1 MSRIKAKRSCVDE
14 MSYVESIYRGVGS
27 CVFGALAT
35 MSLTDI
41 AKATIGRLRPHYL
54 AACKPVWDKINCKS
68 GGYIE
73 NFTCTGDQEQEVEA
87 R

>member
-1 MSRIKAKRSCVDE
+1 MYRIKAERACVNK
-14 MSYVESIYRGVGS
+14 MSYVASIYMCVGS

-54 AACKPVWDKINCKS
+54 AACKPVWDQINCKS

-73 NFTCTGDQEQEVEA
+73 NFTCTGDREQEDEA